1 MGTSTFS
8 QYTVVHDVSVA
19 KIDPKAPLD
28 KVAEDAKAVGA
39 SQIIGVDIDSNRFE
53 REEAFGPVA
62 PREEAI
68 RIAND
73 TNAGSSFGSSLYSL
87 EEWFLPSPPPIQPRG
102 PRRMHCVMDSIP
114 ATAIEIGGVAPIQTK
129 DKRNKRDSKTKPSKL
144 TRLEFPS
151 LPSESAPKSSSSSAG
166 ASEVEVEAGQGGDG
180 GDDEEK
186 ESVRRSISFIG
197 ERIWDTWAR

>member
-28 KVAEDAKAVGA
+28 KVAEDAKVVGA

-73 TNAGSSFGSSLYSL
+73 TNAGSSFGSSSYSL
-87 EEWFLPSPPPIQPRG
+87 EEWG